1 MSSFAAGLK
10 KKKESKMEENEVQ
23 SFKKERDGVGKAY
36 PLPRRRGKMAFVGG
50 RVRLYVG

>member
-1 MSSFAAGLK
+1 MQ
-10 KKKESKMEENEVQ
+10 ENEVQ

-36 PLPRRRGKMAFVGG
+36 PLPQRRGKTAFFGG